1 MIFFDKQGHMPNRNP
16 WPQWV
21 CLEPTCSRGATIPTN
36 GCYWAQV
43 TGDPTRDWLLENCGF
58 FSVMKSS
65 EFKIM
70 LLTCCCRIYI
80 CKIIYIYIIKYYT
93 YYIILY
99 YIILYYI
106 IYIIYKYHIYIL
118 FFTYYIY
125 IIYIYIYTY
134 YIHIYIYISLQSSL
148 GIDDLFPHQALGGDS
163 KTKLA
168 MASSGSPSSCR
179 MLKLDL
185 FC

>member
-1 MIFFDKQGHMPNRNP
+1 MGTYNNAIIMQEQQPNDIDIKEHPKISSNVVPIYNLVHHEYIINNNISCMIFECFFFDKQGHMPNRNP

-70 LLTCCCRIYI
+70 LLTCCCRIY
-80 CKIIYIYIIKYYT
+80 
-93 YYIILY
+93 
-99 YIILYYI
+99 
-106 IYIIYKYHIYIL
+106 
-118 FFTYYIY
+118 
-125 IIYIYIYTY
+125 
-134 YIHIYIYISLQSSL
+134 
-148 GIDDLFPHQALGGDS
+148 
-163 KTKLA
+163 
-168 MASSGSPSSCR
+168 M
-179 MLKLDL
+179 
-185 FC
+185 